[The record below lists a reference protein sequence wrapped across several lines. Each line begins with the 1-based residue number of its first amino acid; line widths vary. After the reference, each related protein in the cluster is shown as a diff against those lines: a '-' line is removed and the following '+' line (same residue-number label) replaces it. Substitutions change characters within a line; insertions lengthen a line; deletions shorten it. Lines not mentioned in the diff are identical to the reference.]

1 MNFRV
6 IVFLAIILGTI
17 PLHARPKTD
26 VIVMKN
32 GDQITCEVKGLTS
45 NTLYISVDY
54 ILNTLSVDWTKVNYI
69 DSKQLFVV
77 TTEGG
82 TVYTGTLSMP
92 ETPAGRPLEIKLEE
106 TPEKV
111 AETPEKLAETPQ
123 NVTLQ
128 RNDVTR
134 VDQTSSNFWQR
145 WNGQLGTGFTYSKGN
160 ESSQYNLN
168 SSLGYVAPRW
178 SAGANYSSNL
188 TSSTGSS
195 ASTRNQLNLQGQK
208 LLRWNN
214 WYYIGLVGFLQSSVQ
229 GIQGQAT
236 FGGGIGR
243 NIKNTGSNFFTV
255 YGGVAFQQISY
266 SESVLP
272 STTQQVA
279 TGLVGTQLRFF
290 RFDKTTLTTSANVL
304 PSFSQPG
311 RVQFNLNTA
320 YYVKIWGKLNWNVTF
335 YGNWDNQ
342 PPPGFAKSDYGTTS
356 GINISFGNPLQR

>member
-1 MNFRV
+1 MNNRV
-6 IVFLAIILGTI
+6 ILFLTIILATV

-32 GDQITCEVKGLTS
+32 GDTITCEVKALSS
-45 NTLYISVDY
+45 NTLYIGVDY
-54 ILNTLSVDWTKVNYI
+54 ILNTLSVDWTKVDHI
-69 DSKQLFVV
+69 DSKQLFLVK
-77 TTEGG
+77 TEDG
-82 TVYTGTLSMP
+82 TIYTGTLSVP
-92 ETPAGRPLEIKLEE
+92 ETPAGRPKEIEVADPA
-106 TPEKV
+106 TPETK
-111 AETPEKLAETPQ
+111 
-123 NVTLQ
+123 VTLA
-128 RNDVTR
+128 RNQIAR
-134 VDQTSSNFWQR
+134 MDQTSESFLQR
-145 WNGQLGTGFTYSKGN
+145 WNGQLGTGFSYSKGN

-178 SAGANYSSNL
+178 SAGVNYNSNL
-188 TSSTGSS
+188 TASTGSS
-195 ASTRNQLNLQGQK
+195 ASTRNQLNFNGQK
-208 LLRWNN
+208 LSRWNN
-214 WYYIGLVGFLQSSVQ
+214 WYYVGLLGYLQSSVQ
-229 GIQGQAT
+229 GIQGQGT

-255 YGGVAFQQISY
+255 YGGAAFQRISY

-342 PPPGFAKSDYGTTS
+342 PPPGFAHSDYGTTS